1 MLDKKEIKQKSE
13 KMKKIIKIIK
23 VAAVCTLAIC
33 VLSINTVF
41 AAAKTSSAQFLLLGA
56 GARNVAMGQSGV
68 VGSQSSSDMYWNPA
82 TLTQVETKQATL
94 MHASWLADTS
104 YEWASYAQPL
114 KGGSIGLAV
123 QYLNYGSI
131 KSYDTT
137 GLATGELNPNAM
149 AVSVGYAKNIN
160 TKLAVGASAK
170 YISSK
175 LNNSATAMAI
185 DAGLVYAILPDKAKV
200 GLSVANLGTKL
211 KYLEDEENLP
221 QNIKLG
227 GNYNITKNL
236 NTILDF
242 NMPTYADA
250 YFGIGAEYMIVAIA
264 NTQLAFRAGYNS
276 QNTNTKGTTNLSAGF
291 GISYKNYSFDYA
303 FLPYGDI
310 GNANLISFSVKF

>member
-1 MLDKKEIKQKSE
+1 MKSH
-13 KMKKIIKIIK
+13 KMIRIIKLTIIC
-23 VAAVCTLAIC
+23 AMC

-56 GARNVAMGQSGV
+56 GARNAAMGQSGV
-68 VGSQSSSDMYWNPA
+68 VGNQSSSDMYWNPA
-82 TLTQVETKQATL
+82 TLSQVETKQATL

-114 KGGSIGLAV
+114 KGGNIGASV
-123 QYLNYGSI
+123 QYLNYGTI
-131 KSYDTT
+131 KGYDIN
-137 GLATGELNPNAM
+137 GLATNDLTPNAT

-170 YISSK
+170 YISTK
-175 LNNSATAMAI
+175 LNNTATAMAI
-185 DAGLVYAILPDKAKV
+185 DAGAVYTIVTNKAKL

-221 QNIKLG
+221 QNIKFG
-227 GNYNITKNL
+227 GSYNIIKNL
-236 NTILDF
+236 NATADI

-250 YFGIGAEYMIVAIA
+250 YFGVGAEYILAAIA
-264 NTQLAFRAGYNS
+264 NTELAFRAGYNS
-276 QNTNTKGTTNLSAGF
+276 QNTNTSGTTNLSAGF
-291 GISYKNYSFDYA
+291 GVIYKNYSFDYA

-310 GNANLISFSVKF
+310 GNANLVSLSVKF